1 MTTGSI
7 RIAMTSDVGLRRKNN
22 QDTGFAQQGVF
33 MVCDG
38 MPMLPPR
45 ISFPCGTPLR

>member
-38 MPMLPPR
+38 MV
-45 ISFPCGTPLR
+45 

>member
-38 MPMLPPR
+38 MGGPAAR
-45 ISFPCGTPLR
+45 RQTGSAARG

>member
-22 QDTGFAQQGVF
+22 Q
-33 MVCDG
+33 
-38 MPMLPPR
+38 
-45 ISFPCGTPLR
+45 TPDSPNRACS